1 MYSYGDVM
9 TCEIAWAEDI
19 PAVLCLAVFVT
30 VTGVQSWSAI
40 STNLIHVS
48 FTAADLTSLFTR
60 SCDDKR
66 SDSSLESSFDS
77 FYLG

>member
-1 MYSYGDVM
+1 M

-48 FTAADLTSLFTR
+48 FAAADLISLFNRSRDDTR
-60 SCDDKR
+60 SDTF
-66 SDSSLESSFDS
+66 LERFFDS